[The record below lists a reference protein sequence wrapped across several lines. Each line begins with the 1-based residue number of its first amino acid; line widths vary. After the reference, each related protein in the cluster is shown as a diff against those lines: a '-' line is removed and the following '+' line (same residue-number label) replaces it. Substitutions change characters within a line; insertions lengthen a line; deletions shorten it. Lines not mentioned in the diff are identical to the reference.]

1 MVKCSLISKE
11 GRQQEKKLFKCSI
24 KCFQYL
30 PLDISIIVNLNAPFY
45 AFFLFPKHST
55 MTTYSY
61 YNVIFNKGENAKGKY
76 FSP

>member
-1 MVKCSLISKE
+1 MLTNIKGGE
-11 GRQQEKKLFKCSI
+11 TTEEKNYSNVVS

-30 PLDISIIVNLNAPFY
+30 PLDINIIVNLNAPFY

-76 FSP
+76 FSS